1 LKHAPVVSAV
11 TAVDDGRTRI
21 RIACWLTL
29 IVPNTVDNS
38 TMDLEDGRTNLINL
52 KQLVGQDSNALS
64 SSSVPR
70 TKSDSTD
77 EKYNRAKGTL
87 SERNSKLI
95 FCFVGLQLSYLLW
108 GITQENLMTQEYKLG
123 KFRSAAFCVFGN
135 RFFALFLSLAI
146 VLWNNSR
153 SASNKTMKEAPF
165 YYYAP
170 SSISN
175 SISSWAQYE
184 ALKYISFPIQVL
196 SKSCKVIPV
205 MLVGILVNRKSYAAI
220 EYVEAMLITLG
231 VTMFTLSEPRHGHHH
246 GGGSETG
253 AEATVSDGTLEPGS
267 ATRFLLSLDQGLD
280 VNDSSMMYG
289 VMLLGLYLLCDSFT
303 SQWQSRV
310 FKSYGIDQ
318 YQMMLGV
325 NVWSMLLTGLTLY
338 NSGDF
343 FSSIAFLMSDSNAFM
358 HMFVLSLTSATGQL
372 FIFYTIKEL
381 GPVIFT
387 IIMTTRQIISL
398 FISCLLY
405 SHKLGVMGYVCAFL
419 VFLVVFNRIRR
430 KGSD

>member
-1 LKHAPVVSAV
+1 
-11 TAVDDGRTRI
+11 
-21 RIACWLTL
+21 
-29 IVPNTVDNS
+29 
-38 TMDLEDGRTNLINL
+38 MDLEDGRTNLINL
-52 KQLVGQDSNALS
+52 KQLVGQDTQQS
-64 SSSVPR
+64 SSSG
-70 TKSDSTD
+70 SDSTN
-77 EKYNRAKGTL
+77 EKYNRSKGAML
-87 SERNSKLI
+87 SDRNRKLI

-108 GITQENLMTQEYKLG
+108 GITQENLMTQKYKLG
-123 KFRSAAFCVFGN
+123 KFKSAAFCVFGN

-153 SASNKTMKEAPF
+153 NSTKATKPPPF

-175 SISSWAQYE
+175 TISSWAQYQ

-205 MLVGILVNRKSYAAI
+205 MLVGMLLNKKSYALV
-220 EYVEAMLITLG
+220 EYVEALLITLG
-231 VTMFTLSEPRHGHHH
+231 VTMFTLSEPRHDHHH
-246 GGGSETG
+246 GGKA
-253 AEATVSDGTLEPGS
+253 AEAVAEAAVSDGTLSSES
-267 ATRFLLSLDQGLD
+267 STRFLLGLD
-280 VNDSSMMYG
+280 VSDSTMITG
-289 VMLLGLYLLCDSFT
+289 VALLGLYLLCDSFT

-325 NVWSMLLTGLTLY
+325 NLWSMLLTGLTLY

-343 FSSIAFLMSDSNAFM
+343 FSSVAFLMSDTNAFM

-387 IIMTTRQIISL
+387 IIMTTRQIFSL

-405 SHKLGVMGYVCAFL
+405 SHKLGAMGYVCATL